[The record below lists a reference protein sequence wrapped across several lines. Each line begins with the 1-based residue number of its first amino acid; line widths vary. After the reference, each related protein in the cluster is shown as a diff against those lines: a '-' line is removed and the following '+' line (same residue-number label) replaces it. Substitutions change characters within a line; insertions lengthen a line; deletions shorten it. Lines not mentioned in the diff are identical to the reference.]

1 MAEQSDSFV
10 RWQGITR
17 DQFTIATSLILGLAV
32 TAIGYQAAAL
42 LDEKIAQVSRLQ
54 FGSVLCL
61 AISVAA
67 GILLVIN
74 RLRDFRWTTRL
85 VRLRNVAG
93 KKDEVESLEKW
104 TDKAGTGSWWLFWLQ
119 VWTFFAGVGCFAVY
133 LLGAIAPKLQ

>member
-1 MAEQSDSFV
+1 MAEQSDSLL

-17 DQFTIATSLILGLAV
+17 DQFTIATSVILGLAV
-32 TAIGYQAAAL
+32 TAIGYQATTL

-93 KKDEVESLEKW
+93 KKDEVESLER
-104 TDKAGTGSWWLFWLQ
+104 
-119 VWTFFAGVGCFAVY
+119 VHV
-133 LLGAIAPKLQ
+133 